1 MLFFYKISNFFHLLL
16 DKFRNV
22 LYNNEKLG
30 KKRLKNMIGDMIAK
44 ARKEKK
50 MTKTELSKLTDI
62 NIGHLTHIEK
72 GERNPSHKALKN
84 ICKALDIPYQQL
96 MYTYDKTINEDQ
108 ENYNVVSHIS
118 YNRLLAVDSIGGFID
133 CPADVPSSAIALKV
147 TDDSMH
153 PTFEKGSYV
162 FVEFNTPLN
171 NKDYGLF
178 SINSEVMIRKFFAK
192 KGKITLKAD
201 NKAFSEMQVS
211 NSDDFYIIGRI
222 LSK

>member
-1 MLFFYKISNFFHLLL
+1 
-16 DKFRNV
+16 
-22 LYNNEKLG
+22 
-30 KKRLKNMIGDMIAK
+30 MIGDMIAK
-44 ARKEKK
+44 ARKEKN
-50 MTKTELSKLTDI
+50 MTKTELAKLTDI

-108 ENYNVVSHIS
+108 ESYDVVNHIS
-118 YNRLLAVDSIGGFID
+118 YNKLLAVDSIGGFID
-133 CPADVPSSAIALKV
+133 CPSDVPSSAIALKV
-147 TDDSMH
+147 LDSSMA
-153 PTFEKGSYV
+153 PTFIKDSYV

-178 SINSEVMIRKFFAK
+178 SVNGTVMIRHFFVRR
-192 KGKITLKAD
+192 GKITLKPED
-201 NKAFSEMQVS
+201 KSFEELQITDT
-211 NSDDFYIIGRI
+211 DDFYIIGKI